1 MDQTTK
7 AVSDNLTAL
16 MKLHDL
22 STRALSARSNPEI
35 PQKTIW
41 TAKEGRNSAKLST
54 LDALCRT
61 LFVSPAA
68 MVTPNLPPEL
78 LMSRRLPRLI
88 ERYAQMTMAQRDQLE
103 AYISSIFED
112 LAETDNSLA

>member
-7 AVSDNLTAL
+7 AVSENLTAL
-16 MKLHDL
+16 MRLHDL
-22 STRALSARSNPEI
+22 STRALAARSNPEI

-41 TAKEGRNSAKLST
+41 TVKEGKNSAKLST
-54 LDALCRT
+54 LDSLCRT

-68 MVTPNLPPEL
+68 MVTPNLPPDL

-88 ERYAQMTMAQRDQLE
+88 DRYAKMTMAQRDQLE
-103 AYISSIFED
+103 AYINSMTSN

>member
-7 AVSDNLTAL
+7 AVADNLTAL

>member
-1 MDQTTK
+1 MDQTTQ
-7 AVSDNLTAL
+7 AVADNLTAL

-22 STRALSARSNPEI
+22 STRALSARSSPEI

-41 TAKEGRNSAKLST
+41 TIKEGKNSAKLGT
-54 LDALCRT
+54 LDSLCRT

-88 ERYAQMTMAQRDQLE
+88 DRYARMTMAQRDQLE
-103 AYISSIFED
+103 EYLNSIFD
-112 LAETDNSLA
+112 NLAETDNSLA